1 MITRHYSK
9 DAEGQ
14 IHWRECGPGDA
25 PVLLCLHPAPYSGIY
40 FETVMPLLAHDYR
53 LIAPDYPGYGGSAPR
68 GSLPAIE
75 DYASAMWSLLDETA
89 REARVHILGFHT
101 GCLVAVEMAL
111 QRPSGTDGLVLVD
124 VPYFTGEKQQQML
137 AAAAK
142 PLALDAEGETMK
154 TLWQKGVAARLESM
168 SVSRAVELLAEQ
180 LRVADRSHL
189 AFHAAFTYACEQ
201 RMADLQTAVHVI
213 ATQSG
218 LLESTRTFAA
228 QLAEV
233 VLEERLDI
241 TRAVFEEG
249 AEDIAHSIKA
259 ALPGG

>member
-1 MITRHYSK
+1 VITRHYSK
-9 DAEGQ
+9 HADGQ

-40 FETVMPLLAHDYR
+40 FETVMPLLAEEYR

-89 REARVHILGFHT
+89 REASVHILGFHT
-101 GCLVAVEMAL
+101 GCLVAVEMAV
-111 QRPSGTDGLVLVD
+111 QRSSGTDGLVLVD

-142 PLALDAEGETMK
+142 PLVLDAEGEAMA
-154 TLWQKGVAARLESM
+154 TLWQKGVAARLEAM
-168 SVSRAVELLAEQ
+168 PISRSVELLAEQ

-189 AFHAAFTYACEQ
+189 AFHAAFIYACDQ
-201 RMADLQTAVHVI
+201 RLADLETAVHVI

-218 LLESTRTFAA
+218 LLDATRAFAA
-228 QLAEV
+228 QSAGLA
-233 VLEERLDI
+233 LEERLDI

-249 AEDIAHSIKA
+249 AADIARSINA